1 MVLSCAVAVLSS
13 TLGLWGARM
22 NTFMIVISGVTGLSK
37 RALAL
42 VCAILSLCLSLAP
55 AALHAQS
62 LSGVSGTVI
71 DQTGAVVSDAK
82 VTVTNVATGV
92 KSFATTSSAGTYTI
106 TDLNPGTY
114 TVLIE
119 QVGFQSTVLN
129 NIVVDPGGRRSTAD
143 AVLKTGAVSERVEIV
158 AQSITLETSQP
169 DLGATVEH
177 KVVEELPVLIGGRNG
192 GVAAGAVGRQ
202 IDDYLFLVP
211 GVQGGEFSHRIS
223 GGVDFQNEVTF
234 NGIAAVQAETKGFQ
248 TYINPPFEM
257 ISEFNVLSSVFS
269 AQYGLAQGVAAYQ
282 FATGTN
288 AFHGDAFEILRNN
301 YFDAAGANPPG
312 TSSTAKGPVPVD
324 KEHNYGFSLGGPVY
338 IPKLYPNK
346 GKTFFHLSMEWYRN
360 NQTQAGQMNL
370 PTVAQK
376 AGDFSGYGAT
386 DATGAFHQFPIYV
399 PPGFVAPAGCIAPAP
414 GQPWPGNTIPTSC
427 FSTLSQSI
435 LKSLPDPQLNSLSNN
450 TQSLVG
456 VLLNRQFSRGFSIDH
471 NLTDRQKLHGSF
483 WRDHEPTPACCNNNA
498 FLPANNP
505 LTGLNP
511 QDRLGTGVFLTYSN
525 VFSPSLVMTAGFGW
539 MGEINNQFNQ
549 NRNAPFSGVAGST
562 TFPSLLFGNNQLGA
576 GFVSPAD
583 QALQPSGL
591 GQNLVVSINRKL
603 GISFDNNWLLTRG
616 RHTVNFGFEIHR
628 AYQDDHECQLCGG
641 NFNFSTITTS
651 NGDLN
656 VGDPVNVTNSGSAFA
671 SFLLGEVNS
680 ATRNFAPESKLRN
693 FYLAPYVQDNI
704 KVTPKLTVDLGLR
717 WDILWPFT
725 EEHNNVVFFDPNR
738 PNPGAINPVSGQ
750 PLLGAATQLGTCP
763 LCAGFSRADVQLKH
777 FSPRIGFVY
786 KLNDKTVVLSGFSLL
801 TLEDGAYEFGT
812 TKIANNYGQ
821 LLVGAFSANS
831 TGTAVPA
838 YGQWDSAPLPNPP
851 PTPLSP
857 QVANATGN
865 LHVFDRTTAVA
876 PYSQQW
882 NAGVQREL
890 PWNMFLSV
898 AYVGNRAIHLPSLL
912 NFPNQLNPQF
922 LALGNTL
929 GAAWTDPAAQAAL
942 QANGF
947 GSVTYTASTCPAGSP
962 GAGTTGTFFTPYA
975 NFMCDYGN
983 SINLQQAL
991 RPFPQ
996 YTNLQNNFDMT
1007 GTALYNALQ
1016 VQAQKRFSNGLS
1028 FLAAYTLSRT
1038 MSNTDT
1044 GFPTFNNNSLNKFNQ
1059 KQEWT
1064 IASNDQTHIL
1074 NLTGVYE
1081 LPLGPGKKL
1090 LNKGGTVAKN
1100 LIGGWQLSGNF
1111 SYASGL
1117 PFGIN
1122 AGGDPLLNGFNRADL
1137 TGQPINLNW
1146 NNYYKGLPVFNPAAF
1161 SDPGQFT
1168 PGTSLRN
1175 IAALRNPFQSNE
1187 NIALAKKFFFGE
1199 RVSAE
1204 LRMEFFNILNRMQIC
1219 GGPNA
1224 GVNATSNNVSNTGF
1238 GLDSPGSPCQ
1248 GNAPRQGQAYFR
1260 VSF

>member
-1 MVLSCAVAVLSS
+1 MKFSWVSLHELS
-13 TLGLWGARM
+13 
-22 NTFMIVISGVTGLSK
+22 ISK
-37 RALAL
+37 RVCLPACFAMCLLLLSPALNL
-42 VCAILSLCLSLAP
+42 F
-55 AALHAQS
+55 AQS
-62 LSGVSGTVI
+62 LSGIKGTVL
-71 DQTGAVVSDAK
+71 DDSGATVPEAK
-82 VTVTNVATGV
+82 VTATNVVTGI
-92 KSFATTSSAGTYTI
+92 KSYATTATAGTYTI

-114 TVLIE
+114 MVVIE
-119 QVGFQSTVLN
+119 KLGFQTSVLN
-129 NIVVDPGGRRSTAD
+129 NVVVDPGGRQSSAD
-143 AVLKTGAVSERVEIV
+143 TVLKTGAATERIEII
-158 AQSITLETSQP
+158 AQSISLETSQP

-177 KVVEELPVLIGGRNG
+177 KVVEELPMLIGGRNG

-223 GGVDFQNEVTF
+223 GGVDFQNEITF
-234 NGIAAVQAETKGFQ
+234 NGIAAVQSETKGFQ
-248 TYINPPFEM
+248 TFINPPFEM
-257 ISEFNVLSSVFS
+257 VSEFNVLSSVFS

-288 AFHGDAFEILRNN
+288 TFHGDAFEILRNS

-324 KEHNYGFSLGGPVY
+324 KEHNFGFSLGGPIY
-338 IPKLYPNK
+338 IPKLYPRK
-346 GKTFFHLSMEWYRN
+346 DKTFFHLSMEWYRN
-360 NQTQAGQMNL
+360 NQTQSGQMNL
-370 PTVAQK
+370 PTVAEK
-376 AGDFSGYGAT
+376 SGDFSGYGAT
-386 DATGAFHQFPIYV
+386 DANGVFHQFPIFV
-399 PPGFVAPAGCIAPAP
+399 PPGFVAPAGCAAPAS
-414 GQPWPGNTIPTSC
+414 GQQWPGNTIPTSC
-427 FSTLSQSI
+427 FSTLSQNI
-435 LKSLPDPQLNSLSNN
+435 LKSLPDPQLTALSNN
-450 TQSLVG
+450 QQSLVG
-456 VLLNRQFSRGFSIDH
+456 VLNNRQFSWGFSIDH

-483 WRDHEPTPACCNNNA
+483 WRDHEPTPACCNNSA
-498 FLPANNP
+498 FFPANNP

-525 VFSPSLVMTAGFGW
+525 VFSPNLVMTAGIGW
-539 MGEINNQFNQ
+539 MGEINNQFDQ
-549 NRNAPFSGVAGST
+549 NRNAPFAGVAGSI
-562 TFPSLLFGNNQLGA
+562 TFPSILFGNNQLGG

-583 QALQPSGL
+583 QAIQPSGL

-603 GISFDNNWLLTRG
+603 GISFDNNWLLTHG

-628 AYQDDHECQLCGG
+628 AYQDDHECQSCGG
-641 NFNFSTITTS
+641 NFDFSSITTS
-651 NGDLN
+651 NGNLDTTALT
-656 VGDPVNVTNSGSAFA
+656 NVTNSGSGFA
-671 SFLLGEVNS
+671 SFLLGEVNDAS
-680 ATRNFAPESKLRN
+680 RSFAPESRLRN
-693 FYLAPYVQDNI
+693 FYVAPYVQDNI
-704 KVTPKLTVDLGLR
+704 KVTPKLTVDVGLR

-725 EEHNNVVFFDPNR
+725 EQQNNVVFFDPTR
-738 PNPGAINPVSGQ
+738 ANPGAIDPANGQ
-750 PLLGAATQLGTCP
+750 PLLGAATQLGTCS
-763 LCAGFSRADVQLKH
+763 LCAGFSRADIQLKH
-777 FSPRIGFVY
+777 FSPRIGFAY
-786 KLNDKTVVLSGFSLL
+786 KLNDKTVILSGFSIM
-801 TLEDGAYEFGT
+801 TLEDGAFEFGT

-821 LLVGAFSANS
+821 LLVGTFSANS

-838 YGQWDSAPLPNPP
+838 YGEWDNNPLPNPP

-857 QVANATGN
+857 QVANASGN
-865 LHVFDRTTAVA
+865 LHVFNRTTGVA

-882 NAGVQREL
+882 NFGVQREL

-898 AYVGNRAIHLPSLL
+898 AYIGNRAIHLPSLM
-912 NFPNQLNPQF
+912 NNPDQLDPKF

-929 GAAWTDPAAQAAL
+929 GAAWTDPAAQAVL

-947 GSVTYTASTCPAGSP
+947 GSFTYTATTCPATSP
-962 GAGTTGTFFTPYA
+962 GAGNTGTFFVPYV
-975 NFMCDYGN
+975 NFMCDYG
-983 SINLQQAL
+983 SSQHLQQAL

-996 YTNLQNNFDMT
+996 YTSLQNNFDMT

-1016 VQAQKRFSNGLS
+1016 AQAQKRFSNGLS

-1038 MSNTDT
+1038 ISNTDT
-1044 GFPTFNNNSLNKFNQ
+1044 GFPTFNSNSLNRFNQ
-1059 KQEWT
+1059 KPEWA

-1090 LNKGGTVAKN
+1090 LNKGGPLARN

-1111 SYASGL
+1111 SYASGQ
-1117 PFGIN
+1117 PFGIG
-1122 AGGDPLLNGFNRADL
+1122 ASGDPLLNGFNRANV

-1161 SDPGQFT
+1161 SDPGSFV

-1219 GGPNA
+1219 GGPNS
-1224 GVNATSNNVSNTGF
+1224 SNVVSTNVSNTGF
-1238 GLDSPGSPCQ
+1238 GLDNPGGPCQ
-1248 GNAPRQGQAYFR
+1248 GNTPRQGQAYFR